1 MKMGSVE
8 PIERKLKLEFNI
20 FAIVSQGKESDV
32 EISLHLSPAEDGIV
46 TFLYMQVTELQ
57 LSSFA

>member
-1 MKMGSVE
+1 MGSVE

-20 FAIVSQGKESDV
+20 FARASQGKESDV
-32 EISLHLSPAEDGIV
+32 ETSLHLSPAEDGIV

-57 LSSFA
+57 LSFFA